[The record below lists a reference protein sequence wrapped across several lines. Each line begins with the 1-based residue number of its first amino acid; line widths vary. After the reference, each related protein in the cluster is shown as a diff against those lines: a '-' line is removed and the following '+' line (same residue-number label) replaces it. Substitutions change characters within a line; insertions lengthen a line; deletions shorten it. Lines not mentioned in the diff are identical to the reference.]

1 MDEKEWNKNDG
12 VSDIGD
18 NAGDTGDGVGGSKDR
33 VKVEDDDEAMGV
45 ETVDKNKTN
54 TDDEA
59 MGVESAQKKNM
70 KTDAMA
76 LDADGEAEHGESQEE
91 VVVPKESDV
100 SSRADGENNTMA
112 VPPLALPSASAQA
125 PTLPPGNNCPTPECM
140 KLLGPLVYEASV
152 SAFQHVVLPMI
163 EQSVQ
168 SGIKRHLDEMN
179 WYNGGSGQGGGVGA
193 WPNEYKKKNMGRNSP
208 ASSSQSSSWRGPDCQ
223 DGRCKRCYDKLTE
236 YESKDWKESWDLSL
250 KTPAELR
257 DGPVSWSQSMNT
269 YLYNATA
276 KAIAEGKPK
285 REWPNYDAATISL
298 VTNKMEKVLY
308 DLERWQNQYR
318 FLLLWKSP
326 KHITLACQFC
336 RNMST
341 LEYATLEPRDG
352 RRLHWFFHHHLGGGV
367 ADQGQ
372 RRHN

>member
-1 MDEKEWNKNDG
+1 MMRPWALRP
-12 VSDIGD
+12 SIR
-18 NAGDTGDGVGGSKDR
+18 T
-33 VKVEDDDEAMGV
+33 
-45 ETVDKNKTN
+45 KTN

-59 MGVESAQKKNM
+59 MGVESAQKKHM

-223 DGRCKRCYDKLTE
+223 DGRCKRCDDKFTE
-236 YESKDWKESWDLSL
+236 YESKDWKESSDLSL
-250 KTPAELR
+250 KTLAELR

-298 VTNKMEKVLY
+298 VTNKMKKVLY
-308 DLERWQNQYR
+308 DPERWQNQYR
-318 FLLLWKSP
+318 FLLLWKTP
-326 KHITLACQFC
+326 KHITLACRFC
-336 RNMST
+336 RKMST

-352 RRLHWFFHHHLGGGV
+352 RRLHWFFHHHLGGGI